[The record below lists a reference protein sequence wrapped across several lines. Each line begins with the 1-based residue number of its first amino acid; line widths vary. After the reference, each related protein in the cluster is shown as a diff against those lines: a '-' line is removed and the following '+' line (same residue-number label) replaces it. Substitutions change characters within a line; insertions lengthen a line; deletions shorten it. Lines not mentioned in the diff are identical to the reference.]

1 MGQKEIYWL
10 RIRSFI
16 QEIDGG
22 SLEDRVDIGGGNML
36 PSFFIYL
43 HFVNFADL
51 DTFAFPLSRSDGRGK
66 FEPSTG
72 FYGTVKAVL
81 SSPTPLLVSGF

>member
-1 MGQKEIYWL
+1 MGQKEIYWS

-36 PSFFIYL
+36 PSIFVYL
-43 HFVNFADL
+43 YFVNFVDL
-51 DTFAFPLSRSDGRGK
+51 DTFAFPLLGSDGRRK
-66 FEPSTG
+66 FEP
-72 FYGTVKAVL
+72 FAWAFMAL
-81 SSPTPLLVSGF
+81 